1 MTHSRHFFTP
11 SPPIEA
17 LFWITLRLLRRKG
30 SDVSPC
36 LGNWPGAFH
45 VDFVGVHTRVRHA
58 SFCALTLTSRR
69 LISPFPSVPSFFLT
83 HSRSP
88 RPRAHTHTH
97 TQKKK
102 KASNNNRRLLAEAGK
117 PSAAAAPA
125 VAPAPADASSPPPFK
140 FKASTP
146 APLAP
151 VVFIDPA
158 LAPPDHEKEEDAEAA
173 GNEGKS
179 ESQQQGEKLE
189 DQPDESAPKEVG
201 PPTGSQ
207 PAVNSLGDAPGICVQ
222 PGSPLIQLLGA
233 VGNIN
238 INATE
243 YQPPLPLSAKAD
255 KAKLPNTPRQAGWKA
270 PRWLKPSSCSAK
282 QYRDIVA
289 EIFKKDVDLEL
300 PGALRLAFH
309 NCGNF
314 VVLDASGGC
323 DGAWIRFA
331 PDAEVPANGGS
342 IKTSVEALE
351 KVKKK
356 FPCITY
362 SDLYTLA
369 GSAAVEV
376 AGGPPVAWQ
385 PGRIDA
391 EGPGPAHP
399 PFSSRLPD
407 GMFNGAGL
415 AYFMSNW
422 GFTPRETVAI
432 IGGGHSIGGASTDAS
447 GWSLTFTPS
456 GDDWPVPSNKYFVQ
470 LLNSSWIEATAPETG
485 LPQYVL
491 PPSDPESGAAGS
503 VEGKPIGRLPSDMAM
518 RFTKIYADSA
528 AGYAADEELFK
539 RDFSLALQ
547 KLLALGSPG
556 VGKQGGNFKWKGLGG
571 KWEGLGPDAA
581 FEQLP
586 QTA

>member
-1 MTHSRHFFTP
+1 M
-11 SPPIEA
+11 A
-17 LFWITLRLLRRKG
+17 A
-30 SDVSPC
+30 
-36 LGNWPGAFH
+36 PGPA
-45 VDFVGVHTRVRHA
+45 A
-58 SFCALTLTSRR
+58 
-69 LISPFPSVPSFFLT
+69 
-83 HSRSP
+83 
-88 RPRAHTHTH
+88 
-97 TQKKK
+97 
-102 KASNNNRRLLAEAGK
+102 
-117 PSAAAAPA
+117 AAAAPA
-125 VAPAPADASSPPPFK
+125 AAATVDAASPSPSKSTKPFK
-140 FKASTP
+140 FVASTP

-151 VVFIDPA
+151 VVVIDPA
-158 LAPPDHEKEEDAEAA
+158 LAPPDHEKEEAREAAEAA
-173 GNEGKS
+173 KAAGEPAPEEEPET
-179 ESQQQGEKLE
+179 ESKVV
-189 DQPDESAPKEVG
+189 A
-201 PPTGSQ
+201 PPTSSQ
-207 PAVNSLGDAPGICVQ
+207 AAVNSLGDPANGICTQ

-233 VGNIN
+233 IGNIGL
-238 INATE
+238 NATE
-243 YQPPLPLSAKAD
+243 YEKPLPPSAKSD

-270 PRWLKPSSCSAK
+270 PRWSKPSSCSAQ
-282 QYRDIVA
+282 QYREIVA
-289 EIFKKDVDLEL
+289 EIFKKDLELEL

-309 NCGNF
+309 TCGTF

-323 DGAWIRFA
+323 DGAWVRFA
-331 PDAEVPANGGS
+331 PDSESPVNGGTV
-342 IKTSVEALE
+342 KASVEALE

-432 IGGGHSIGGASTDAS
+432 IGGGHSIGGAETDAS
-447 GWSLTFTPS
+447 GWSMTFTAS
-456 GDDWPVPSNKYFVQ
+456 GDDWPRPANKYFVQ
-470 LLNSSWIEATAPETG
+470 LMNSSWIEATAPETG

-491 PPSDPESGAAGS
+491 APGDPEAGAAGS
-503 VEGKPIGRLPSDMAM
+503 FEGKPIGRIPSDMAM
-518 RFTKIYADSA
+518 RVTKIYADSA
-528 AGYAADEELFK
+528 ARYAADEDLFQ

-556 VGKQGGNFKWKGLGG
+556 VGKQGGNFKWKGLNG

>member
-1 MTHSRHFFTP
+1 MLRSPCF
-11 SPPIEA
+11 SPP
-17 LFWITLRLLRRKG
+17 LSL
-30 SDVSPC
+30 
-36 LGNWPGAFH
+36 
-45 VDFVGVHTRVRHA
+45 
-58 SFCALTLTSRR
+58 SFFLSLTSRAT
-69 LISPFPSVPSFFLT
+69 P
-83 HSRSP
+83 P
-88 RPRAHTHTH
+88 RETKNNYPLKNA
-97 TQKKK
+97 
-102 KASNNNRRLLAEAGK
+102 ASNNNRRLLAEAGGGK
-117 PSAAAAPA
+117 AAPAAAAAAAAAAPSS
-125 VAPAPADASSPPPFK
+125 SSPVAATDSAPPPSKPFK
-140 FKASTP
+140 FQASTP

-158 LAPPDHEKEEDAEAA
+158 LAPPDHEKEEEKRDAEADVT
-173 GNEGKS
+173 KS
-179 ESQQQGEKLE
+179 DADKLE
-189 DQPDESAPKEVG
+189 DQRDEKSKKVVG
-201 PPTGSQ
+201 PATGSQ
-207 PAVNSLGDAPGICVQ
+207 PAVNSLGDPSGGICTQ

-233 VGNIN
+233 VGNIGM
-238 INATE
+238 NATE
-243 YQPPLPLSAKAD
+243 YEAPLPPSAKSD

-270 PRWLKPSSCSAK
+270 PRWSKPSSCSNQ
-282 QYRDIVA
+282 QYKEIVA

-309 NCGNF
+309 TCGTF

-323 DGAWIRFA
+323 DGAWVRFA
-331 PDAEVPANGGS
+331 PDAEAPANGGTVKS
-342 IKTSVEALE
+342 SVEALE

-415 AYFMSNW
+415 AYFMANW

-432 IGGGHSIGGASTDAS
+432 IGGGHSIGGAATDAS
-447 GWSLTFTPS
+447 GWSMTFTSS
-456 GDDWPVPSNKYFVQ
+456 GDDWPRPANKYFVQ
-470 LLNSSWIEATAPETG
+470 LMNSSWIEATAPETG

-491 PPSDPESGAAGS
+491 APGDPEAGAAGS
-503 VEGKPIGRLPSDMAM
+503 FEGKPVGRIPSDMAM
-518 RFTKIYADSA
+518 RVTKLYADSA
-528 AGYAADEELFK
+528 AKYAADEDAFT
-539 RDFSLALQ
+539 RDFSLELQ